1 MDARQ
6 KLKLRKILF
15 VALLALIALSIVLG
29 LTHRGQWN
37 IPEDAKLR
45 QNPIHASSQAL
56 DAARVLYDDHCER
69 CHGKTGKGDGADA
82 TKFSTSP
89 RDLSDSSRM
98 NAQSDGELFYKISEG
113 RRPMPEFK
121 TKLTEEQRWQLVLLM
136 RSMTATD
143 KKIPRVEKIK
153 TQ

>member
-6 KLKLRKILF
+6 KLRLRKVLF

-29 LTHRGQWN
+29 VTHRGRWN

-45 QNPIHASSQAL
+45 QNPIHRSPQAL
-56 DAARVLYDDHCER
+56 DAASILYDDHCER
-69 CHGKTGKGDGADA
+69 CHGKTGRGDGADA

-89 RDLSDSSRM
+89 VDLTDGSRM

-121 TKLTEEQRWQLVLLM
+121 TKLTEEQRWQLVQLM
-136 RSMTATD
+136 RSMAGGE
-143 KKIPRVEKIK
+143 KKNP
-153 TQ
+153 

>member
-6 KLKLRKILF
+6 KLRLRKILF
-15 VALLALIALSIVLG
+15 IALLALIALSIVLG
-29 LTHRGQWN
+29 VTHRGQWN

-45 QNPIHASSQAL
+45 VNPIHPSPQAL
-56 DAARVLYDDHCER
+56 EVARVLYSDHCER
-69 CHGKTGKGDGADA
+69 CHGKSGKGDGADA

-89 RDLSDSSRM
+89 GDLTDGSRM
-98 NAQSDGELFYKISEG
+98 SAQSDGELFYKISEG

-136 RSMTATD
+136 RSLAGTD
-143 KKIPRVEKIK
+143 KKNR
-153 TQ
+153 

>member
-6 KLKLRKILF
+6 KLRLRKILF

-29 LTHRGQWN
+29 VTHRGQWN
-37 IPEDAKLR
+37 IPEEAKR
-45 QNPIHASSQAL
+45 RANPVKPLPQAL
-56 DAARVLYDDHCER
+56 DAARVIYTDHCER

-82 TKFSTSP
+82 TKYSTAP
-89 RDLSDSSRM
+89 KDLTDSSRM
-98 NAQSDGELFYKISEG
+98 SAQSDGELFYKISEG

-136 RSMTATD
+136 RWLAGTD
-143 KKIPRVEKIK
+143 KSNL
-153 TQ
+153 

>member
-1 MDARQ
+1 MMDARQ
-6 KLKLRKILF
+6 KFTLRKVLF

-29 LTHRGQWN
+29 VTHRGQWN

-45 QNPIHASSQAL
+45 QNPIQPPLQAL
-56 DAARVLYDDHCER
+56 DAARVLYSDHCER
-69 CHGKTGKGDGADA
+69 CHGKTGKGDGPDA

-89 RDLSDSSRM
+89 RDLTDASRM
-98 NAQSDGELFYKISEG
+98 SAQSDGELFYKISEG

-136 RSMTATD
+136 RSLAGAN
-143 KKIPRVEKIK
+143 KKGP
-153 TQ
+153 

>member
-15 VALLALIALSIVLG
+15 VVLLALIALSIVLG
-29 LTHRGQWN
+29 VTHRGQWN

-45 QNPIHASSQAL
+45 QNPIHASPQAI
-56 DAARVLYDDHCER
+56 DSAHILYDDHCER
-69 CHGKTGKGDGADA
+69 CHGKTGKGDGVDA

-98 NAQSDGELFYKISEG
+98 SAQSDGQLFYKISEG
-113 RRPMPEFK
+113 RKPMPEFK

-136 RSMTATD
+136 RSMAGGE
-143 KKIPRVEKIK
+143 KKNP
-153 TQ
+153 

>member
-6 KLKLRKILF
+6 KFRLRKILF

-29 LTHRGQWN
+29 VTHRGQWK
-37 IPEDAKLR
+37 IPDDAKLR
-45 QNPIHASSQAL
+45 QNPIQLSPQAL
-56 DAARVLYDDHCER
+56 AAARVLYSDHCER

-89 RDLSDSSRM
+89 RDLTDYTRM
-98 NAQSDGELFYKISEG
+98 SAQSDGELFYKISEG

-136 RSMTATD
+136 RSLAGTD
-143 KKIPRVEKIK
+143 KRN
-153 TQ
+153 Q

>member
-6 KLKLRKILF
+6 KLKLRKIVF

-29 LTHRGQWN
+29 VTHRGQWN
-37 IPEDAKLR
+37 IPEEAER
-45 QNPIHASSQAL
+45 RENPIHPSPQAL
-56 DAARVLYDDHCER
+56 DAARVFYNDHCER
-69 CHGKTGKGDGADA
+69 CHGKTGKGDGPDS

-89 RDLSDSSRM
+89 GDLTDFSRM
-98 NAQSDGELFYKISEG
+98 TEQSDGELFYKISEG

-136 RSMTATD
+136 RSLAGTD
-143 KKIPRVEKIK
+143 KKNP
-153 TQ
+153 

>member
-6 KLKLRKILF
+6 NLRLRKILF
-15 VALLALIALSIVLG
+15 VVLLALIALSVVLG
-29 LTHRGQWN
+29 VTHRGQWN
-37 IPEDAKLR
+37 IPDEAKLR
-45 QNPIHASSQAL
+45 QNPIHASPQAL
-56 DAARVLYDDHCER
+56 DSARILYDDHCER

-98 NAQSDGELFYKISEG
+98 SAQSDGELFYKISEG

-121 TKLTEEQRWQLVLLM
+121 TKLTDEQRWQLVLLM

-143 KKIPRVEKIK
+143 KKIP
-153 TQ
+153 

>member
-6 KLKLRKILF
+6 KLRLRKILF

-29 LTHRGQWN
+29 VTHRGQWN
-37 IPEDAKLR
+37 IPEEAKR
-45 QNPIHASSQAL
+45 RENPIHASPQAL
-56 DAARVLYDDHCER
+56 DAARVVYSDHCER
-69 CHGKTGKGDGADA
+69 CHGKAGKGDGPDA

-89 RDLSDSSRM
+89 RDLTDNSRM
-98 NAQSDGELFYKISEG
+98 SAQSDGELFYKISEG

-136 RSMTATD
+136 RSLAGTD
-143 KKIPRVEKIK
+143 KRNP
-153 TQ
+153 

>member
-6 KLKLRKILF
+6 KLRLRKILF

-29 LTHRGQWN
+29 VTHKGQWN
-37 IPEDAKLR
+37 IPEQAKLR
-45 QNPIHASSQAL
+45 QNPIQPSSQAL
-56 DAARVLYDDHCER
+56 DAARVLYGAHCER
-69 CHGKTGKGDGADA
+69 CHGKTGRGDGADA

-89 RDLSDSSRM
+89 RDLTDTSRM
-98 NAQSDGELFYKISEG
+98 SAQSDGELFYKVSEG

-136 RSMTATD
+136 RSLAGPD
-143 KKIPRVEKIK
+143 KKNP
-153 TQ
+153 